1 MHSGK
6 SQVQEV
12 GGHAAEDQK
21 QFEIQYTWNPESTSL
36 GAWNPESKSVFY
48 YLTWGQWRIQ
58 GRAPRGPPLAY
69 FWTKLR
75 PEAPRPGPPSIRV
88 LMTPPPPPLSEGL
101 NPPLGAIQFHVTL
114 SIFFT

>member
-58 GRAPRGPPLAY
+58 GRAPQGPPLAY

-75 PEAPRPGPPSIRV
+75 PEAPKKH
-88 LMTPPPPPLSEGL
+88 
-101 NPPLGAIQFHVTL
+101 F
-114 SIFFT
+114 